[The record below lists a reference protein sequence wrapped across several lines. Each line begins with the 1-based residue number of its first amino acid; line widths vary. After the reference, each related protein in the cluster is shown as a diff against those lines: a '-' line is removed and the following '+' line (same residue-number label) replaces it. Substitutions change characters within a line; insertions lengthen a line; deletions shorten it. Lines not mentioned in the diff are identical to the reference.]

1 MSLRPKGEISRIR
14 RHISGL
20 KKAPWLGQTR
30 SWWPNCLFHCTDI
43 QNAINILRTGELLSR
58 ERVKKA
64 AQLQVDIASPGVIAQ
79 TSLDWQDYVRL
90 YFRPKTPTQFRNEGF
105 RPREQRQLDAH
116 CPVPVYFIFGAMA
129 VLSRSDS
136 IFTHGNLASGVE
148 PCSDVDDL
156 GKIPFER
163 VYHVGYF
170 DPNVDSTITF
180 HRNAEVLVP
189 ERLGLEGIGLVCC
202 RSQAEYE
209 TFLHLLP
216 PGTLAN
222 WVNKIGVRPD
232 LGLFHNRWTFVKEVD
247 MSNESVLFKFNRAT
261 ETPGTFN
268 ARVEITEPLTGRR
281 YSWNNEDYYA
291 NDNLDLRLHT
301 LQNPEDYLVRL
312 TLDEQLAFAGH
323 YQEEDLPF

>member
-20 KKAPWLGQTR
+20 KKAPWLGPTR

-58 ERVKKA
+58 EQVKKA
-64 AQLQVDIASPGVIAQ
+64 EQLQVDIASPGVIAQ

-116 CPVPVYFIFGAMA
+116 CPVPVYFLFGALA

-136 IFTHGNLASGVE
+136 FFTHGNLASGIE
-148 PCSDVDDL
+148 PYDSLDEL
-156 GKIPFER
+156 EKIPFEL
-163 VYHVGYF
+163 VYHIGRFEPDERDKIV
-170 DPNVDSTITF
+170 F

-189 ERLGLEGIGLVCC
+189 ERLGLEEVLLISC

-222 WVNKIGVRPD
+222 WVSKIGVRPD

-247 MSNESVLFKFNRAT
+247 MSNESVFFKFNRAT
-261 ETPGTFN
+261 EAPGTFN
-268 ARVEITEPLTGRR
+268 ARVEITEPLTGHR
-281 YSWNNEDYYA
+281 YSWYNEDYYA